1 MGFWGTLGKIG
12 LEVAPYA
19 AAPFTGGASLLAA
32 PAANAA
38 VKKWAA
44 SDAQKAAA
52 QGIAPSKFDKYL
64 TMAGDVA
71 SMVTP
76 MGAAGAGLSTAA
88 KVAGMAS
95 SGSAVAGDIANIARG
110 SSTPNTSGT
119 NGSSPMPPT
128 VGPGGSGATS
138 NPQGNGLG
146 PSWAQRWGGGP
157 AGNPNVKPVM
167 PMGGFNYWQNPMNQ
181 LNQSTPNLA
190 QSIFQGRQE
199 AMANQPWRGGYGTTI
214 YSGIPLQPTP
224 IQMPPIY
231 PNNTPQQRQFFGN
244 QQPQ

>member
-1 MGFWGTLGKIG
+1 
-12 LEVAPYA
+12 
-19 AAPFTGGASLLAA
+19 
-32 PAANAA
+32 
-38 VKKWAA
+38 
-44 SDAQKAAA
+44 
-52 QGIAPSKFDKYL
+52 
-64 TMAGDVA
+64 
-71 SMVTP
+71 
-76 MGAAGAGLSTAA
+76 
-88 KVAGMAS
+88 MAS

-110 SSTPNTSGT
+110 SSTPNTNAGNPGYSSAAGGGGGVAKSAANTSGT